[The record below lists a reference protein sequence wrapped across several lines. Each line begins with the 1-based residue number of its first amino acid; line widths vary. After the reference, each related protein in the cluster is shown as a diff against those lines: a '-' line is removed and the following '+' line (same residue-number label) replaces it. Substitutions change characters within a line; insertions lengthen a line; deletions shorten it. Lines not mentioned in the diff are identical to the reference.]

1 MVAKKL
7 LGVAKDQTTKRL
19 FIYWQN
25 NGMFN
30 RRIEEVLKTK
40 HEVYEVFGFYASE
53 DNSFGFIPLVSIYLY
68 TAR

>member
-1 MVAKKL
+1 
-7 LGVAKDQTTKRL
+7 
-19 FIYWQN
+19 
-25 NGMFN
+25 MFN
-30 RRIEEVLKTK
+30 CRIEEVLKTK